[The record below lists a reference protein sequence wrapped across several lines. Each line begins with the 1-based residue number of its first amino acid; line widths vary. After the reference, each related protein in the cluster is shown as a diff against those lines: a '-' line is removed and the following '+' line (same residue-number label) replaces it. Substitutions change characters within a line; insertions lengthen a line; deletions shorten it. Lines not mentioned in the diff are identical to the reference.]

1 MDIRRIHLA
10 SIIALLAMCTAAT
23 GTTLARLSVAQMTHA
38 AKRIVRARCL
48 ANSTAWDTGEIW
60 TFTTFEVEENW
71 KGAPHDKQIAV
82 RLLGGTVGG
91 LTSSVSGVPR
101 FVNGEEAILFL
112 EPTTRGDF
120 SIVSWMQGTFRV
132 RRDGV
137 SGRESVKIILN
148 APRARLKMFVATTP
162 GCRQLQV
169 TPVPSNFRAS
179 SNVNAFIRSF
189 DRPYAWNPLLTPGS
203 IRGRLL
209 MSSSLVPRCAS
220 DDTFTIL
227 DGALAFSRSSSRPLN
242 SAAPR

>member
-137 SGRESVKIILN
+137 SGRESVTQDT
-148 APRARLKMFVATTP
+148 AGFAVFDPASRRFQAT
-162 GCRQLQV
+162 GIRNMR
-169 TPVPSNFRAS
+169 SDAFRA
-179 SNVNAFIRSF
+179 
-189 DRPYAWNPLLTPGS
+189 
-203 IRGRLL
+203 
-209 MSSSLVPRCAS
+209 LVAAS
-220 DDTFTIL
+220 VEAERK
-227 DGALAFSRSSSRPLN
+227 GN
-242 SAAPR
+242 